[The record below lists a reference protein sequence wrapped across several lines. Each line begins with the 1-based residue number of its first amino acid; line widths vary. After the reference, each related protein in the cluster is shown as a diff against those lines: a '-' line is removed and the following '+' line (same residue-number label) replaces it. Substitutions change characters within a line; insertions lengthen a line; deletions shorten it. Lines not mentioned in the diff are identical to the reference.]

1 MKQHIILL
9 LLSATLLALTGCRS
23 SQKAAK
29 QPSLPGQGTAETTR
43 VDNAQKAAVAY
54 VNRVAEVKAQKPCI
68 TASAKVRLEGFGKDV
83 SLSGK
88 LSMKRNDV
96 VRLSL
101 RARGSEV

>member
-43 VDNAQKAAVAY
+43 VDSAQKAAVAY
-54 VNRVAEVKAQKPCI
+54 VNRVA
-68 TASAKVRLEGFGKDV
+68 
-83 SLSGK
+83 
-88 LSMKRNDV
+88 
-96 VRLSL
+96 
-101 RARGSEV
+101 